1 MNESEKKIINNIEE
15 YGCHVTSVFDP
26 EERDPDFTYSIGIY
40 KVENQPELLVLGLR
54 HELSS
59 WIVNEYNRRIKE
71 GEKFVLGEYYE
82 GFIEGFQVTFQEVAD
97 KYKNEFMLSCNWLY
111 GGINYPVMQLVFPSV
126 KGLWPWE
133 KEASEGFKILQ
144 PSFQEKSAW

>member
-1 MNESEKKIINNIEE
+1 MNEFEKKIINNIEK

-26 EERDPDFTYSIGIY
+26 EEKDPDFTYSIGIY
-40 KVENQPELLVLGLR
+40 KVEKEPELIVLGLR

-71 GEKFVLGEYYE
+71 GEKFLPGEYYE
-82 GFIEGFQVTFQEVAD
+82 GFIEGFLVTFQEVAE
-97 KYKNEFMLSCNWLY
+97 KYKHEFMLSCNWLY
-111 GGINYPVMQLVFPSV
+111 DGINYPVMQLVFPSV
-126 KGLWPWE
+126 KGIWPWE
-133 KEASEGFKILQ
+133 KEANEGFKTLQ